1 MVHLSTVPLAAHVG
15 FVALTPWQI
24 QIGSNDFS
32 LLDLDFFLIEVLK
45 GLGTKGRRREQKR
58 KGAVSPWG
66 FPREEKQR
74 HSNCPAE
81 LYTLSF
87 VPVLS

>member
-32 LLDLDFFLIEVLK
+32 LLDLDFFFN
-45 GLGTKGRRREQKR
+45 
-58 KGAVSPWG
+58 WG
-66 FPREEKQR
+66 FERIRNQGKKEGAEEEGSSEPLGLPQGRE
-74 HSNCPAE
+74 AE
-81 LYTLSF
+81 AF
-87 VPVLS
+87 